1 MFLTTLILI
10 PYMGIFLV
18 SALLSYNIK
27 IEKTKLLKISAL
39 AITILDLIISLTM
52 FILYDNSNKNFQ
64 FVQEHYEISY
74 YEFYLGVDGLSIYF
88 VLLTTLI
95 MPIAIISNWKS
106 LKQNTTIFLLI
117 ILLLE
122 ASLLTVFLVLDILMF
137 YIFFESILAPLFIL
151 IGLYGSS
158 EKVRASFYFFLY
170 TLLGSLF
177 MLLSIVSVLSF
188 IGSTSFDILSK
199 TNFIFISQVFLFIGI
214 FIAFAVKTPVIY
226 LNS

>member
-1 MFLTTLILI
+1 MLT
-10 PYMGIFLV
+10 
-18 SALLSYNIK
+18 
-27 IEKTKLLKISAL
+27 
-39 AITILDLIISLTM
+39 
-52 FILYDNSNKNFQ
+52 
-64 FVQEHYEISY
+64 
-74 YEFYLGVDGLSIYF
+74 
-88 VLLTTLI
+88 
-95 MPIAIISNWKS
+95 
-106 LKQNTTIFLLI
+106 
-117 ILLLE
+117 LE

-177 MLLSIVSVLSF
+177 MLLSIISVLSL

-199 TNFIFISQVFLFIGI
+199 TNFVFLTQVFLFIGI